1 MPEMSTYRCKI
12 CGRERSYADRR
23 PDCHPFCCE
32 RCKMIDLGRWF
43 NEQYVIDSEAPTD
56 APLDTDIG
64 REPPM

>member
-12 CGRERSYADRR
+12 CGREWSFAGPR

-43 NEQYVIDSEAPTD
+43 NGEYVIDSELPGN